1 MTMRICRSSIEK
13 SADEDG
19 WLHQEYAEVYQEVD
33 RLMPQK
39 TEMIM
44 MEELFYLL
52 L

>member
-39 TEMIM
+39 PK
-44 MEELFYLL
+44 
-52 L
+52 